1 MMNWIMQFLETKF
14 KIVLNINMNY
24 VLIKT
29 NICH

>member
-1 MMNWIMQFLETKF
+1 MMNCIMQFLETKF
-14 KIVLNINMNY
+14 KNVLNINMNY